1 MDQYNSR
8 RTVNPDTA
16 GLNRF
21 FLKVYEYMAMALLVS
36 FVTAYIGVKFFAPQI
51 LSIFSNPIMSL
62 VMFAVMIGFVYLF
75 SKRVYTNPGK
85 AFGML
90 MGYAV
95 LNGATFAV
103 IGLSFHVATIGMAL
117 AGAVALFAGMALY
130 GYMTKK
136 SLASWRGIL
145 MGAMIGLIVVGLLN
159 IFFFNSMVYFVT
171 AVIGIIVFSAMTAYD
186 MNTLK
191 SMYYQFSESGAGA
204 TMEQGLAVSG
214 ALNLYLDFVNIFIYL
229 LQIFGLAGGSNND

>member
-1 MDQYNSR
+1 MDNYNNR

-16 GLNRF
+16 GLNKF
-21 FLKVYEYMAMALLVS
+21 FVKVYQYMAMALLVS

-51 LSIFSNPIMSL
+51 AAIFTNPIMSL

-75 SKRVYTNPGK
+75 SKRVYSNPGA

-90 MGYAV
+90 MGYSV

-103 IGLSFHVATIGMAL
+103 IGLSFDVATIGMAL
-117 AGAVALFAGMALY
+117 AGATALFAGMAIY
-130 GYMTKK
+130 GYTTKR

-145 MGAMIGLIVVGLLN
+145 FGAMIALIIVGLLN
-159 IFFFNSMVYFVT
+159 IFFFNSLVYLVT
-171 AVIGIIVFSAMTAYD
+171 AIIGVIVFAAMTTYD

-191 SMYYQFSESGAGA
+191 SMYFQFSESGAGA
-204 TMEQGLAVSG
+204 TAEQGLAVSG
-214 ALNLYLDFVNIFIYL
+214 ALNLYLDFVNIFLYL
-229 LQIFGLAGGSNND
+229 LQIFGLGGSNND